1 MRLVG
6 DIALDAEVRAIASG
20 AITDGA
26 PVVVNADGTVSI
38 VASSPDSLGSTTELY
53 DGGFSFPAVVYDTGQ
68 DKFLLVYTDDSNS
81 YYGTGVVGTVS
92 GSSISFGTPVVFSSA
107 TSYYISATFDS
118 NAGKTGIFWA
128 DYDDSERGKACVA
141 TISGTSVSYGSTV
154 TFNSTISSSG
164 LKDSTFDSSQNKIV
178 LVYRKD
184 SSNGEVVAATIS
196 GTNISFGSAT
206 SLYGTQFG
214 SFNKVGITYDS
225 NAGKSLVVF
234 HNPANSNKFDSKVV
248 SLSGSTVSLGSLVNI
263 LDGSVAVAETAY
275 DSTNNKVIVAYRQDD
290 TESDVFSRLVVGTIS
305 GTSVSYGTAVSLGR
319 GFQTGDPGNSLH
331 YDASAQKVIFVGG
344 DIQDSYKGK
353 YVKATVSGTSISI
366 DSITT
371 FSTRSVRF
379 ANFYDPDAQKS
390 VLIYNDHPSASSDP
404 VARTLTVGAGDNI
417 TTENFIGFAHAAYAD
432 GQKATVKTTGSIA
445 RNIPQQPSASDSL
458 GSATVFESGALA
470 DGSGQGSL
478 VSTFDSSN
486 NRVIVAYTDQGNSSY
501 GTVCVG
507 TVSGTTI
514 TFGTPTVIES
524 AFLFNFGIT
533 FDSNVNKVVIVYTH
547 QPTSETGKAIVGTI
561 DSSDNSIS
569 FGTPATF
576 NSSANNSNNKVVFD
590 SNSNKVGIFYR
601 DWGNSQYG
609 TAKVG
614 TISGTDITFGSA
626 TVFESGDTQ
635 YINCTF
641 DSSNN
646 KIVVAYQD
654 NGNSNYGTAI
664 VGTISGTSISFGSAV
679 VFESATTREVNVTF
693 DSSNNKVVVV
703 YQDNGN
709 SGDGTAI
716 VGTVSGTGISFGSA
730 TVFETGDTSR
740 TTAVIG
746 IAFDSNLNKVIVSY
760 YDDADSDYGKYA
772 IGTVSGTSIS
782 FATAATFNAAT
793 TKYTSTTFDS
803 NENKAVIFYRDDGD
817 SSKGKAIV
825 LAPTG
830 TLEDLTIGQQYFVQT
845 DGTLGTSADSPSVI
859 AGTAI
864 GASDIIVKG

>member
-1 MRLVG
+1 MRFVG

-154 TFNSTISSSG
+154 TFNSTASSSG

-196 GTNISFGSAT
+196 GTDISFGSAT

-390 VLIYNDHPSASSDP
+390 VLIYNDHASASSDP

-417 TTENFIGFAHAAYAD
+417 TSENFIGFAHAAYAD

-445 RNIPQQPSASDSL
+445 RNIPQVGSASDVLS
-458 GSATVFESGALA
+458 SASTYGAISTAPVLA
-470 DGSGQGSL
+470 VD
-478 VSTFDSSN
+478 TAN
-486 NRVIVAYTDQGNSSY
+486 NRIVIAGRDADY
-501 GTVCVG
+501 G
-507 TVSGTTI
+507 
-514 TFGTPTVIES
+514 
-524 AFLFNFGIT
+524 
-533 FDSNVNKVVIVYTH
+533 
-547 QPTSETGKAIVGTI
+547 TGKAIVGTI
-561 DSSDNSIS
+561 DTSNDTVSFGSLVEFEDGNNTENFQIVFDSNSNKVVIVYTDSADSGKGKAVVGTVDSSDNSIS
-569 FGTPATF
+569 FGTIVEFEAGAT
-576 NSSANNSNNKVVFD
+576 SNVKASFD
-590 SNSNKVGIFYR
+590 SNSNKVVIVYK
-601 DWGNSQYG
+601 DAGNSYYF
-609 TAKVG
+609 TSIVG
-614 TISGTDITFGSA
+614 TVSGTDISFGTA
-626 TVFESGDTQ
+626 VV
-635 YINCTF
+635 IV
-641 DSSNN
+641 SSNYSYFCN
-646 KIVVAYQD
+646 
-654 NGNSNYGTAI
+654 
-664 VGTISGTSISFGSAV
+664 
-679 VFESATTREVNVTF
+679 TF
-693 DSSNNKVVVV
+693 DSSNNKVVVGLRGASSHGQAYV
-703 YQDNGN
+703 
-709 SGDGTAI
+709 
-716 VGTVSGTGISFGSA
+716 
-730 TVFETGDTSR
+730 
-740 TTAVIG
+740 
-746 IAFDSNLNKVIVSY
+746 
-760 YDDADSDYGKYA
+760 
-772 IGTVSGTSIS
+772 GTVSGTSIS
-782 FATAATFNAAT
+782 WGTVATFHTSAQPRYMDAA
-793 TKYTSTTFDS
+793 FDT
-803 NENKAVIFYRDDGD
+803 NVNKVIFSYMAGGD
-817 SSKGKAIV
+817 SSKGYAVVGTVSGTDITFGTPTKFHDATLSQTGMAFDSTTNKFLIAYTDDADSDKGNYITGSISGTTPSFGSETV
-825 LAPTG
+825 LDSGRALQPTVEYDTGNKRTVINYRDTSGVG
-830 TLEDLTIGQQYFVQT
+830 TIKLFSHTGSPEDLTIGQQYFVQT